1 MNMTKTM
8 IAHALTYAAMGSM
21 SPARNMW
28 GTAPDRGKVGVKRKK
43 KSKTFGKNK
52 RK

>member
-1 MNMTKTM
+1 M

-21 SPARNMW
+21 S
-28 GTAPDRGKVGVKRKK
+28 TAPDRGKVGVKRKK